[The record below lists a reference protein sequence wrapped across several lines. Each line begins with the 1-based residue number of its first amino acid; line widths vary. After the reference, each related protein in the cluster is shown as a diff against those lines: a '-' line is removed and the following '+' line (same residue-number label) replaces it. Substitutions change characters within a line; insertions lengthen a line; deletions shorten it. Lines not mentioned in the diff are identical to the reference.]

1 MHDGA
6 RTTWTTAGSPARL
19 LLHTAAMQAE
29 LKVRR
34 ARRDDFA
41 RVRALLG
48 EREPGDRAD
57 RKRFR
62 RLVSTLREDLYLV
75 ERTGD
80 EPLAGLAVFVYV
92 RGLGPPTAI
101 VRGLRG
107 SDEAAT
113 LLLDCAR
120 ERAAARG
127 CTRLEVHLD
136 SVSGNAAPT
145 FRDDTWHP
153 GPRIHHRTVIA

>member
-1 MHDGA
+1 
-6 RTTWTTAGSPARL
+6 
-19 LLHTAAMQAE
+19 MQAE

-75 ERTGD
+75 ERAGD
-80 EPLAGLAVFVYV
+80 EQLAGLAVIVYV
-92 RGLGPPTAI
+92 RGLGPTTAI

-127 CTRLEVHLD
+127 CTRLEVHVD
-136 SVSGNAAPT
+136 HAEGHATPTISGEA
-145 FRDDTWHP
+145 WHD
-153 GPRIHHRTVIA
+153 GPRIYYRTVTA

>member
-1 MHDGA
+1 
-6 RTTWTTAGSPARL
+6 
-19 LLHTAAMQAE
+19 MQAD

-41 RVRALLG
+41 HVRALLG
-48 EREPGDRAD
+48 EREPGNRAD

-75 ERTGD
+75 ERIGD
-80 EPLAGLAVFVYV
+80 ERLAGLAVIAYV
-92 RGLGPPTAI
+92 RGLGPSTAI
-101 VRGLRG
+101 VRHLCG
-107 SDEAAT
+107 SDEAVA

-127 CTRLEVHLD
+127 CTRLEVHH
-136 SVSGNAAPT
+136 
-145 FRDDTWHP
+145 DDTTGGGMPATVDEVWQA
-153 GPRIHHRTVIA
+153 GPRIYHCPVIA

>member
-1 MHDGA
+1 
-6 RTTWTTAGSPARL
+6 
-19 LLHTAAMQAE
+19 MQVE

-34 ARRDDFA
+34 ARRDDLA

-48 EREPGDRAD
+48 EREPADRAA

-62 RLVSTLREDLYLV
+62 RLVSTWREDLYLV
-75 ERTGD
+75 ERAGD
-80 EPLAGLAVFVYV
+80 ERLAGLAVIVYV
-92 RGLGPPTAI
+92 RGLGPTTAI

-107 SDEAAT
+107 SDEAAAM
-113 LLLDCAR
+113 LLDCAR

-136 SVSGNAAPT
+136 PAEGDAAPT
-145 FRDDTWHP
+145 VARDTWHD
-153 GPRIHHRTVIA
+153 GPRILHRAVTG

>member
-1 MHDGA
+1 M
-6 RTTWTTAGSPARL
+6 
-19 LLHTAAMQAE
+19 LHTAAMEAE
-29 LKVRR
+29 LRVRR

-48 EREPGDRAD
+48 ESPPGSRAD

-75 ERTGD
+75 ERVGD
-80 EPLAGLAVFVYV
+80 EQLAGLAVFVYV
-92 RGLGPPTAI
+92 RGLGPTTAI

-127 CTRLEVHLD
+127 CTRLEVHVD
-136 SVSGNAAPT
+136 HAEGPAPPT
-145 FRDDTWHP
+145 IIGEAWHD
-153 GPRIHHRTVIA
+153 GPRIYHHTVTA

>member
-1 MHDGA
+1 
-6 RTTWTTAGSPARL
+6 
-19 LLHTAAMQAE
+19 MQAE

-75 ERTGD
+75 ERIGD
-80 EPLAGLAVFVYV
+80 EQLAGLAVIVYV
-92 RGLGPPTAI
+92 RGLGPATAI
-101 VRGLRG
+101 VRGLHG
-107 SDEAAT
+107 SAEAAT
-113 LLLDCAR
+113 HLLDCAR

-127 CTRLEVHLD
+127 CTRLEVHVD
-136 SVSGNAAPT
+136 PATGDTAPT
-145 FRDDTWHP
+145 LSDDTWQQ
-153 GPRIHHRTVIA
+153 GSRIHYRTVIA